1 VVLTDLSNTNNIAHI
16 FNKHEPQTLFH
27 TDTWRHPASTE
38 RQPLEAVNANFLA
51 TRRLAK
57 MADKAGVERFIFIST
72 LKAAYPRLCFSV
84 SYKMAELCLE
94 EMATGSRTRFIS
106 VRLGNV
112 LGDEALFVKFLKREI
127 NERRTVTLPFPD
139 KEFWFLP
146 IDKAAQLVIKAGGM
160 GVGGEVFSL
169 DRGVRLSMSTI
180 AKDLCYEAGLAPE
193 RDVEFI
199 SDPSRW
205 DRWLIE
211 ELSLEE
217 DPYPEKEKPT
227 AFSHIRIVETKSY
240 GWDKLREE
248 MEEIENLVEKGDEE
262 ELIARLELYFPGYRQ

>member
-1 VVLTDLSNTNNIAHI
+1 
-16 FNKHEPQTLFH
+16 
-27 TDTWRHPASTE
+27 
-38 RQPLEAVNANFLA
+38 
-51 TRRLAK
+51 
-57 MADKAGVERFIFIST
+57 
-72 LKAAYPRLCFSV
+72 
-84 SYKMAELCLE
+84 MAELCLE